1 MVRVKRGVTAHAR
14 HRKILKMA
22 KGYYGTRNRLFRR
35 ANEAVMKALQYSYR
49 DRKARKR
56 EFRRLW
62 IVRINAAARM
72 HGLPYNRFMQ
82 GLKLANVEVDRKML
96 ADIAVHD
103 NAAFGQFADLARA
116 ALPAETAAQAA
127 QQVRVVA

>member
-14 HRKILKMA
+14 HRKIIKMA

-35 ANEAVMKALQYSYR
+35 ANEAVMKALQYAYR
-49 DRKARKR
+49 DRRARKR
-56 EFRRLW
+56 DFRRLW
-62 IVRINAAARM
+62 IIRINAAARM
-72 HGLPYNRFMQ
+72 HGLTYSRFMQ

-103 NAAFGQFADLARA
+103 NAAFGQIVEMSRT
-116 ALPAETAAQAA
+116 ALPADIAAQTARQA
-127 QQVRVVA
+127 QVSV

>member
-14 HRKILKMA
+14 HRKIVKMA

-35 ANEAVMKALQYSYR
+35 ANEAVMKAMKYAYR
-49 DRKARKR
+49 DRKNRKR

-62 IVRINAAARM
+62 IIRINAAARM
-72 HGLPYNRFMQ
+72 HGLQYNRFMQ
-82 GLKLANVEVDRKML
+82 GLKLANVAVDRKML

-103 NAAFGQFADLARA
+103 NAAFGQFAETARA
-116 ALPAETAAQAA
+116 ALPAATAALAG
-127 QQVRVVA
+127 QQTRA

>member
-1 MVRVKRGVTAHAR
+1 MVWSNDRRAPGNEGRRGGRMARGKRGVAAHAR
-14 HRKILKMA
+14 HRRVITRA

-56 EFRRLW
+56 DFRRLW
-62 IVRINAAARM
+62 IIRINAAARM

-103 NAAFGQFADLARA
+103 NTAFEQF
-116 ALPAETAAQAA
+116 
-127 QQVRVVA
+127 

>member
-14 HRKILKMA
+14 HRKIIKMA

-35 ANEAVMKALQYSYR
+35 ANEAVMKALQYAYR

-56 EFRRLW
+56 DFRRLW
-62 IVRINAAARM
+62 IIRINAAARM
-72 HGLPYNRFMQ
+72 HGLPYGRFMQ

-103 NAAFGQFADLARA
+103 NAAFGQFVEMSRA

-127 QQVRVVA
+127 QQVRASA

>member
-14 HRKILKMA
+14 HRKIIKMA

-35 ANEAVMKALQYSYR
+35 ANEAVMKALQYAYR
-49 DRKARKR
+49 DRRARKR
-56 EFRRLW
+56 DFRRLW
-62 IVRINAAARM
+62 IIRINAAARM
-72 HGLPYNRFMQ
+72 HGLPYGRFMQ

-103 NAAFGQFADLARA
+103 SAAFGQFVEMSRT
-116 ALPAETAAQAA
+116 ALPADIAAQAA
-127 QQVRVVA
+127 QQVRASA

>member
-14 HRKILKMA
+14 HRKIIKQA

-35 ANEAVMKALQYSYR
+35 ANEAVMKAMQYAYR
-49 DRKARKR
+49 DRKNRKR

-62 IVRINAAARM
+62 IIRINAAARM
-72 HGLPYNRFMQ
+72 HGLQYSRFMQ
-82 GLKLANVEVDRKML
+82 GLKLANVAVDRKML

-103 NAAFGQFADLARA
+103 SAAFGQFAETARA
-116 ALPAETAAQAA
+116 ALPAD
-127 QQVRVVA
+127 

>member
-14 HRKILKMA
+14 HRRVIARA

-35 ANEAVMKALQYSYR
+35 ANEAVMKAGVYAYR

-56 EFRRLW
+56 QFRRLW
-62 IVRINAAARM
+62 ITRINAAARIN
-72 HGLPYNRFMQ
+72 GLPYGRFMQ

-96 ADIAVHD
+96 ADLAVHD
-103 NAAFGQFADLARA
+103 GAAFAQIAGMCRA
-116 ALPAETAAQAA
+116 ALPAETAALAA
-127 QQVRVVA
+127 RQVNA

>member
-14 HRKILKMA
+14 HRKIIKMA

-35 ANEAVMKALQYSYR
+35 ANEAVMKALQYAYR
-49 DRKARKR
+49 DRRARKR
-56 EFRRLW
+56 DFRRLW
-62 IVRINAAARM
+62 IIRINAAARM
-72 HGLPYNRFMQ
+72 HGLTYSRFMQ

-103 NAAFGQFADLARA
+103 NAAFGKIVEMSRT
-116 ALPAETAAQAA
+116 ALPADIAAQTARQA
-127 QQVRVVA
+127 QASA